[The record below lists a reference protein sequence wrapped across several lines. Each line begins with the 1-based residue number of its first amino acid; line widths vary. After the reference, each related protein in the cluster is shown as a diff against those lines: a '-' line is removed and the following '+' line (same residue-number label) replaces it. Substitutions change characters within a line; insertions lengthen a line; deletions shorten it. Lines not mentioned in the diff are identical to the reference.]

1 MEEINVVIADELVE
15 VAEGIK
21 NVLEKISEISAI
33 KIIINEDDLYREL
46 MNTKIDI
53 LFLDASIKN
62 GRQVIER
69 IINEK
74 K

>member
-62 GRQVIER
+62 GRQVIQR